1 MGHKAWV
8 RILIGAGAVA
18 LVFGLAACD
27 PEDWVAARF
36 QAERTETTAF
46 AATGVPVVTVESSN
60 GSVSVRGVAGQTD
73 VRVTATVRSRGR
85 SQAQANER
93 AAAAILRMEQ
103 QGGRIVLAYRG
114 AEQTDDVR
122 RFTGVEFEVT
132 APPMLELTVAT
143 SNGQVTAAAAQG
155 RFRIDTSNG
164 ALTLT
169 DLIGQVEARTS
180 NGRIDVERC
189 QGVLDLTTSNGEV
202 AMAAVSAALD
212 VDTSNGPITFGG
224 TVIGDANRLATSN
237 GKITVAVALSASVEF
252 DARTSAGAIT
262 STLPLVGD
270 TQGKE
275 WLATLNPPAQA
286 KLRLVTSNGA
296 IVISP
301 SL

>member
-1 MGHKAWV
+1 MGHKAWA
-8 RILIGAGAVA
+8 RILAGVGALA
-18 LVFGLAACD
+18 LVLGLAACD
-27 PEDWVAARF
+27 PEDWFAARF
-36 QAERTETTAF
+36 QAERTETKAF
-46 AATGVPVVTVESSN
+46 AATGVPVLTVESSN
-60 GSVSVRGVAGQTD
+60 GSVSVRGVAGQAD

-85 SQAQANER
+85 SQTQAGER

-122 RFTGVEFEVT
+122 RFTGVAFEVT
-132 APPMLELTVAT
+132 TPPMLELTVAT
-143 SNGQVTAAAAQG
+143 SNGHVTAAAAQG

-169 DLIGQVEARTS
+169 DLVGQVDARTS

-202 AMAAVSAALD
+202 AMAAVNAALD
-212 VDTSNGPITFGG
+212 VDTSNGPIAFSG

-237 GKITVAVALSASVEF
+237 GKITVAFPASASVEL
-252 DARTSAGAIT
+252 DARTSAGAI
-262 STLPLVGD
+262 SSSLPLVGD

-286 KLRLVTSNGA
+286 KLRLITSNGA

-301 SL
+301 SP